1 METFLYLFAYITP
14 QNRFKCIIII
24 TIIIIGLP
32 VFLCAGWPQVR
43 TETAELCDTAG
54 VFGCLLVCSEGQ
66 GLKGLRIYLTRLNRQ
81 RGICRLVLLLANLL
95 EEKRNQEPDFFLFFP
110 VFFVFVFF
118 CELTIRL
125 KGYVCLS
132 AIVLGSF
139 DNLSAIVFLIK
150 WFLGNWTRNPA
161 AKCLKMNQVGIWGF
175 S

>member
-1 METFLYLFAYITP
+1 MYYYYYYYYYRSA
-14 QNRFKCIIII
+14 
-24 TIIIIGLP
+24 G
-32 VFLCAGWPQVR
+32 VSLCGV
-43 TETAELCDTAG
+43 TSGSNKTAELCDTAG

-81 RGICRLVLLLANLL
+81 RGICRLVLFLANLL
-95 EEKRNQEPDFFLFFP
+95 EEKRNQEPDFFSFFSCFFLFLF
-110 VFFVFVFF
+110 FF

-150 WFLGNWTRNPA
+150 
-161 AKCLKMNQVGIWGF
+161 
-175 S
+175 

>member
-1 METFLYLFAYITP
+1 MYYYYYYRSAGVSLCGVTSGS
-14 QNRFKCIIII
+14 NRDRWTLWHRGC
-24 TIIIIGLP
+24 
-32 VFLCAGWPQVR
+32 VWVS
-43 TETAELCDTAG
+43 AG
-54 VFGCLLVCSEGQ
+54 VFWGPGVKRSPHIFDSFEQTARNLPPRTFSGQ
-66 GLKGLRIYLTRLNRQ
+66 SFRRETQSGAR
-81 RGICRLVLLLANLL
+81 
-95 EEKRNQEPDFFLFFP
+95 FFSFFSC
-110 VFFVFVFF
+110 FFCFCFF
-118 CELTIRL
+118 CEWTIRL

>member
-24 TIIIIGLP
+24 TIGLP

-81 RGICRLVLLLANLL
+81 RGICRLVLFLANLL

-118 CELTIRL
+118 LWVDDKIERL
-125 KGYVCLS
+125 RVFVCDRSGQLWQPFCDR
-132 AIVLGSF
+132 LF
-139 DNLSAIVFLIK
+139 N
-150 WFLGNWTRNPA
+150 
-161 AKCLKMNQVGIWGF
+161 
-175 S
+175 